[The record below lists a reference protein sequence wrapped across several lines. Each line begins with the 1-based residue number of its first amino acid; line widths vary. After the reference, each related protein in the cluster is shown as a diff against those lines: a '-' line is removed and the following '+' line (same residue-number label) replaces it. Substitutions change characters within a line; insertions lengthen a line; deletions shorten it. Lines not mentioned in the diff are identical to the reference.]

1 MKWHYVHDKSIY
13 GPVDEEKL
21 FDLFDIGVIRESTPI
36 REEGKDD
43 WIPFRDSEL
52 HQAFQKVKIKPGKIK
67 KTFIWFLVL
76 FPLQLLAMFYEQ
88 FIFPLGLDTTS
99 EFQYTLQAGRCVG
112 FIPQFIGSIL
122 VFVLLHHC
130 WTAIQNENST
140 LTPGKAV
147 GLLFIPVFNF
157 YWVYRAYWGF
167 SKQANEYTKRIIQVN
182 HKCGV
187 RTSNQWLS
195 LAYSFVMSIGA
206 VASIVIY
213 RLCFFAT
220 FSAVDPISVTTSA
233 QYFSLKSGYLVFWSV
248 QILLIYLIQLFM
260 LIDFYKTAQSILKFE
275 DAKSNLQ
282 TESTSE

>member
-1 MKWHYVHDKSIY
+1 MWYYIFDNLTY

-21 FDLFDIGVIRESTPI
+21 FDLFDIRVVTSATPVKK
-36 REEGKDD
+36 EGSDD
-43 WIPFRDSEL
+43 WIQFKESGLLP
-52 HQAFQKVKIKPGKIK
+52 AFQKVKIKPGKIK
-67 KTFIWFLVL
+67 RTFIWFLVL
-76 FPLQLLAMFYEQ
+76 FPFQFLAMFYEQ
-88 FIFPLGLDTTS
+88 FIFPLGLDATP
-99 EFQYTLQAGRCVG
+99 EFQYALQAGRCVG

-130 WTAIQNENST
+130 WTAIQNKNST

-147 GLLFIPVFNF
+147 GFLFIPIYNF

-167 SKQANEYTKRIIQVN
+167 SKQANEYTKRMNQVN
-182 HKCGV
+182 PKCGV

-195 LAYSFVMSIGA
+195 FAYSFIMSIGA
-206 VASIVIY
+206 VASIIIY
-213 RLCFFAT
+213 RLCFFDT
-220 FSAVDPISVTTSA
+220 FSAVDPVSVTTSA

-248 QILLIYLIQLFM
+248 QILLTYLIQLFM

-282 TESTSE
+282 TESTRV